1 SLRHLKLREQ
11 VVPLCQFQSSNSGQ
25 VWNYGTSQTGQITV
39 KLNMASRLHSL
50 VAGIEPARCLAR
62 AGNGFV
68 SLIPSG
74 HDDRCDNIPGGNGSV
89 PDSDFVLTTSSRLN
103 CDRLSSKNACFG

>member
-1 SLRHLKLREQ
+1 
-11 VVPLCQFQSSNSGQ
+11 
-25 VWNYGTSQTGQITV
+25 
-39 KLNMASRLHSL
+39 M
-50 VAGIEPARCLAR
+50 
-62 AGNGFV
+62 

-103 CDRLSSKNACFG
+103 CDRLSSKIACFDDKKSTQELESLPNIGPSRAEQIIAHRPYTSVDELSQVKASRQG